1 MKTLILKL
9 NILIILILLTACE
22 ENFSPKSDFSE
33 KYILYCVLNVDSSKQ
48 TAVLLKSYDVSGFD
62 PYVNEYSPFVSGA
75 DIKIRQKDNVYF
87 MRDTSAIF
95 ESVSRYNDP
104 ISFYHVENFQSIGND
119 SIEIV
124 ATLPTGKKLYSIS
137 KAPENIVFDRSN
149 SSILPPEEADLFT
162 FSWSNL
168 GTNIWY
174 LPKLEF
180 YYIKDG
186 ITKTKLVPVTYQMV
200 NGESEPVYPTTTNR
214 NFVNFTT
221 AALNMAFAEISA
233 DDPAKSSYKIL
244 GAKLS
249 VLVFNEPLSN
259 YYSTTNGFLDDF
271 TIVLD
276 ETDYTNVSG
285 GFGVFGI
292 LKQQQT
298 GAKFT
303 EEFIQSFGYTVGL
316 N

>member
-1 MKTLILKL
+1 MRKLILKL
-9 NILIILILLTACE
+9 IILLLFISVISCE
-22 ENFSPKSDFSE
+22 DNFSPKSDFSE
-33 KYILYCVLNVDSSKQ
+33 KYILYCILNVDSSKQ
-48 TAVLLKSYDVSGFD
+48 TAVLIKSYDVSGFD
-62 PYVNEYSPFVSGA
+62 PYVNEYSPFIAGA

-87 MRDTSAIF
+87 MHDTSAMF
-95 ESVSRYNDP
+95 EDVSRYNEP
-104 ISFYHVENFQSIGND
+104 INFYYVDNFNSIGND

-124 ATLPTGKKLYSIS
+124 ATLPTGKKLYSIT

-149 SSILPPEEADLFT
+149 NSVLPPEETDIFT
-162 FSWSNL
+162 FSWNNL

-180 YYIKDG
+180 YYVKDG
-186 ITKTKLVPVTYQMV
+186 ITKSKLVPIVYESV
-200 NGESEPVYPTTTNR
+200 NGQMQPIYPTTANK
-214 NFVNFTT
+214 NFVNFTLS
-221 AALNMAFAEISA
+221 ALNLAFAEISKG
-233 DDPAKSSYKIL
+233 DPDKSSYKIL

-249 VLVFNEPLSN
+249 VLVFNEHLSN

-276 ETDYTNVSG
+276 EADYTNVSG

-292 LKQQQT
+292 LRQQQT
-298 GAKFT
+298 GAIFT